1 MFTVPHPV
9 RLASLREECII
20 PFVIATLGGVF
31 GKIGCLCT
39 TPERNWT
46 RNALVAMIPCDGRC
60 VLWHKWL
67 ACFESL
73 LVCRRFENG
82 KWF

>member
-1 MFTVPHPV
+1 MILWSRFQFSWAVLGCPWECLV
-9 RLASLREECII
+9 RQAVCVLRQSETGL
-20 PFVIATLGGVF
+20 VMHLY
-31 GKIGCLCT
+31 
-39 TPERNWT
+39 
-46 RNALVAMIPCDGRC
+46 VAMIPCDGRC

-73 LVCRRFENG
+73 SVCRRFEND